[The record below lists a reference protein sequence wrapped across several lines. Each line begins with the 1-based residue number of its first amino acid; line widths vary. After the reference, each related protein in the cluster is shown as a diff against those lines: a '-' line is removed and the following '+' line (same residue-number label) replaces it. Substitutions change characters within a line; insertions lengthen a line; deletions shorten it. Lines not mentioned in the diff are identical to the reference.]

1 MISSIT
7 FDQILDLVEN
17 LSRDEQEV
25 LIDVM
30 QHRLLEKRRAEI
42 AASITEADAE
52 YEKGKVFRGNVAEIM
67 AELKK

>member
-1 MISSIT
+1 MNSTIT
-7 FDQILDLVEN
+7 FDQILDLVDN

-30 QHRLLEKRRAEI
+30 QHRLLEQRRSEI
-42 AASITEADAE
+42 ARSIIESEVE
-52 YEKGKVFRGNVAEIM
+52 YEKGQVFKGNVAEIM